1 MTGMTRGTDETHT
14 HKKVAPH
21 SFVTTA
27 VSDAFPLQCNNSAAH
42 FQWFDDWESR
52 KECGVQDNK
61 TEHTM
66 PPCGQHVKLQEDI
79 HDLVLK
85 RKDRPTKNICLA
97 Q

>member
-1 MTGMTRGTDETHT
+1 ML
-14 HKKVAPH
+14 
-21 SFVTTA
+21 FLYNVTIQQLI
-27 VSDAFPLQCNNSAAH
+27 SSGLMI
-42 FQWFDDWESR
+42 DDWESR

-66 PPCGQHVKLQEDI
+66 PPCGQHVTLQADI

-85 RKDRPTKNICLA
+85 RKDRPTKNIRLA